1 MQDSDI
7 IALYFARAESAV
19 AETAKKYGAYLN
31 AVTYNILRSHE
42 DAEECVADTYIA
54 AWNAIPPACPHVLR
68 HFLARIA
75 RSRACD
81 RLDYLT
87 ARCRTSDAAVRLDEL
102 SECVPDSSGSAE
114 EAWELRRIGEVL
126 NTFLATLDSADC
138 AVFVSRYYYGRSI
151 KETAARLGVTERRVK
166 YRLARVRAALKEHL
180 EREGVQL

>member
-42 DAEECVADTYIA
+42 DAEECVA
-54 AWNAIPPACPHVLR
+54 AWNAIPPACPHALR

-87 ARCRTSDAAVRLDEL
+87 ARCRASDAAVRLDEL
-102 SECVPDSSGSAE
+102 SECVPDGRGSAE